1 MYLRVSAFFV
11 FVGSEDGDR
20 RGGFGGG
27 FGSRGGND
35 DDQDGGRGFGGRRGG
50 FGGRSGGGG
59 FRGGDNEGE
68 GGDGEESR
76 GGFGGRRGGDR
87 GESGNGGTGGVL
99 IACLLVD
106 FNNVM
111 FCSLLLLKNP
121 TLIGIRSKFLHNIR
135 MCICIRN
142 NYKNG
147 GFSLSH
153 F

>member
-1 MYLRVSAFFV
+1 MYLTVSAFFV
-11 FVGSEDGDR
+11 FVGGEDGER
-20 RGGFGGG
+20 RGGFSSG

-76 GGFGGRRGGDR
+76 GGFGGRRGGGDR
-87 GESGNGGTGGVL
+87 GESGNGRTGGVL
-99 IACLLVD
+99 ITSLLVD

-135 MCICIRN
+135 TCICIR
-142 NYKNG
+142 KND
-147 GFSLSH
+147 
-153 F
+153 